1 RNIRKAWSFRYYSG
15 VDHSHSYLHTKAPLQ
30 SPAMTRLP
38 EVVVAPPAP
47 PAPAE
52 CKEIR
57 SAPTLFGLDAFGVGF
72 KVRCEH
78 HARFTVP
85 DHIHEPGAVEGAVN
99 HGQGSVGGNSHDL
112 ELAVGSGNC

>member
-1 RNIRKAWSFRYYSG
+1 MRRLPLHGAERQREIRDAAGEGHSQRPRRIQRNIRKAGSFRYYSG

-78 HARFTVP
+78 HAR
-85 DHIHEPGAVEGAVN
+85 
-99 HGQGSVGGNSHDL
+99 
-112 ELAVGSGNC
+112 